1 MVPLDKDAE
10 RRRKVLLAAIDVA
23 TGSQVKLAREAG
35 VSEGSFRFYRMGIRH
50 PGKRTLRLVLKVLEK
65 HQKRLTRA
73 IEKLRRVAD

>member
-10 RRRKVLLAAIDVA
+10 RRRKVLLAAIDAA
-23 TGSQVKLAREAG
+23 TGSQVELAREAG

-65 HQKRLTRA
+65 HHRQLEGAITRLR
-73 IEKLRRVAD
+73 KFV